1 MELPRRVK
9 GMILILMALTLISAC
24 EGPRY
29 YPPPVVYYYVS
40 PASTY
45 LRDCPGYECGII
57 ANVFSGDRVELLDR
71 NDYGWSQV
79 RLTRTGQVGWIPGDL
94 LSLTPMPATF
104 YVAAGTVYLRE
115 CADYN
120 CRALELLYR
129 GDRVEKID
137 QNNLGWWR
145 VVSFKSRAQGWVP
158 VSAVSPSPGPPYY
171 YVAVSS
177 LALRAGP
184 TTSSR
189 VLTNLG
195 FNNQVEMLG
204 MGPSGWANVRD
215 VRTGTIGWVSSYY
228 LETFPVSHAR
238 PAPKRKS
245 PAKKG
250 APEPEEA
257 PKAPGP
263 PKAM

>member
-1 MELPRRVK
+1 MRLRYSAR
-9 GMILILMALTLISAC
+9 GMILILLALTLMGAC

-29 YPPPVVYYYVS
+29 YPPPVTYYYVS
-40 PASTY
+40 PSSTY
-45 LRDCPGYECGII
+45 LRECPGYECGII

-79 RLTRTGQVGWIPGDL
+79 RLSRSGQVGWVPGDL
-94 LSLTPMPATF
+94 LSLTPMPATY
-104 YVAAGTVYLRE
+104 YVAATTVYLRE

-129 GDRVEKID
+129 GDRVEKMD

-145 VVSFKSRAQGWVP
+145 VASLKSRAQGWIP
-158 VSAVSPSPGPPYY
+158 VSAVSSSPGPPFY

-184 TTSSR
+184 NIGSR
-189 VLTNLG
+189 LLMTLG
-195 FNNQVEMLG
+195 LNNQVEMLG
-204 MGPSGWANVRD
+204 MGPQGWANVRD
-215 VRTGTIGWVSSYY
+215 LRTGTIGWVSSYY
-228 LETFPVSHAR
+228 LETFPVSQAR
-238 PAPKRKS
+238 PAPKRKT
-245 PAKKG
+245 PTKKG

-257 PKAPGP
+257 PKG

>member
-1 MELPRRVK
+1 MNLPHRFK
-9 GMILILMALTLISAC
+9 GLMAMLFLMTLASAC
-24 EGPRY
+24 EGPRA

-40 PASTY
+40 PVSTY
-45 LRDCPGYECGII
+45 LRDCPSYECGII
-57 ANVFSGDRVELLDR
+57 ANVYSGDRVELLDR

-79 RLTRTGQVGWIPGDL
+79 RLTRSGQVGWIPGDL
-94 LSLTPMPATF
+94 LSLAPMPANF
-104 YVAAGTVYLRE
+104 YVAAATVYLRE

-145 VVSFKSRAQGWVP
+145 VVSSKSRTQGWVP
-158 VSAVSPSPGPPYY
+158 VVAVSPSPGPPFY

-177 LALRAGP
+177 LALRANP
-184 TTSSR
+184 STSSR
-189 VLTNLG
+189 IITNLG
-195 FNNQVEMLG
+195 FNSQVEMLG
-204 MGPSGWANVRD
+204 MGPAGWANVRE

-228 LETFPVSHAR
+228 LETFPVSQAR
-238 PAPKRKS
+238 PAPKRKA
-245 PAKKG
+245 PAKKA
-250 APEPEEA
+250 APEEEEA
-257 PKAPGP
+257 PKRA